1 MDKLQKSIN
10 IKSLQDQL
18 SGKTS
23 SQGAG
28 GVYQSSLDRWLAQQ
42 KEASGL
48 FNTAASTLGENVQM
62 FQPGGG
68 YGAGQK
74 TLLEDQARQAQ
85 AEALSS
91 QVSSGMSS
99 GSLATGTGLR
109 VKKDL
114 AQGLA
119 GVEDTRTQFLAQ
131 ALQNL
136 AGLRTTQAQQVGT
149 VTDPTYSPYM
159 GYLSG
164 AQQSSAALYSQQ
176 KQADLA
182 LTLQEMENKSA
193 QAQRDWQSAENEKA
207 RQNQGTYA
215 SMKR

>member
-1 MDKLQKSIN
+1 MVNPMGTTGSYITDVAN
-10 IKSLQDQL
+10 TSL
-18 SGKTS
+18 S
-23 SQGAG
+23 
-28 GVYQSSLDRWLAQQ
+28 RWLKQQ
-42 KEASGL
+42 AEASNL
-48 FNTAASTLGENVQM
+48 FNTAAKTLGENVQM

-74 TLLEDQARQAQ
+74 MLLEDQARQAQ
-85 AEALSS
+85 AEALSN
-91 QVSSGMSS
+91 QVASGMSS

-114 AQGLA
+114 AQNLA

-149 VTDPTYSPYM
+149 VTDPSYAPFMS
-159 GYLSG
+159 YLSG
-164 AQQSSAALYSQQ
+164 AYGSKVAASIAAREADTALELQ
-176 KQADLA
+176 KLKNQAATAAQEADTA
-182 LTLQEMENKSA
+182 LELQKLKN
-193 QAQRDWQSAENEKA
+193 QAT
-207 RQNQGTYA
+207 QNQGTYA